1 MSGSSW
7 TRDGTRVSRTAV
19 GFFIYCATRVV
30 LFVFFGGQETDS
42 PTGSTTIIFF
52 TFFIISLVWILFSY
66 IVEEHFVQWLDDK
79 VKALKTKQWNP
90 FAFGITWKARH
101 TLYVCN
107 LILYSV
113 GMNLRCL

>member
-7 TRDGTRVSRTAV
+7 TRDGTRVSSTAD
-19 GFFIYCATRVV
+19 VV

-79 VKALKTKQWNP
+79 VKALKTKQWNL
-90 FAFGITWKARH
+90 FALGITWKARH
-101 TLYVCN
+101 TVYVCN

-113 GMNLRCL
+113 GMNLCCL